1 MKSYKIILILSLIIS
16 TGLNAYEL
24 GQEYKVELLIYKY
37 KNIKTTET
45 FNSYLKIPENNI
57 IELYDDSLDLN
68 VFSNFSNISDYVSSI
83 LNNDINSLDLY
94 PNTWF
99 RESNN
104 LDILNKL
111 KKNIIKDNKLI
122 FLNSKSWI
130 QTIPDYETSQFLH
143 YQHIKNDSGFYIK
156 FYKKRFIH
164 INLKGYLGNTNNDL
178 SIYLDKE
185 QRVFSDQVYLFDH
198 PYFGI
203 VVSLSEI

>member
-1 MKSYKIILILSLIIS
+1 MKSYKIILIFSLIIS
-16 TGLNAYEL
+16 TGLNAYEHE
-24 GQEYKVELLIYKY
+24 QEYKVELLIYKY

-57 IELYDDSLDLN
+57 IDLYDDSLDLN
-68 VFSNFSNISDYVSSI
+68 VLSNFSNISDYVSSI

-104 LDILNKL
+104 VDILNKL
-111 KKNIIKDNKLI
+111 KKNILKDNKFI

-130 QTIPDYETSQFLH
+130 QTIPDYGTSQFLH
-143 YQHIKNDSGFYIK
+143 YKDIKNDSGFYIK
-156 FYKKRFIH
+156 FYKRRFIH
-164 INLKGYLGNTNNDL
+164 ISLKGYLGNANNDL
-178 SIYLDKE
+178 SIYIDKE
-185 QRVFSDQVYLFDH
+185 QRVFNDQVYLFDH

>member
-1 MKSYKIILILSLIIS
+1 MKSYKIILIFSLIIS
-16 TGLNAYEL
+16 TGLNAYEHE
-24 GQEYKVELLIYKY
+24 QEYKVELLIYKY

-57 IELYDDSLDLN
+57 IDLYDDSLDLN
-68 VFSNFSNISDYVSSI
+68 VLSNFSNISDYVSSI

-203 VVSLSEI
+203 IVSLSEI

>member
-37 KNIKTTET
+37 KNIETTET

-111 KKNIIKDNKLI
+111 EKNIIKDNKLI